1 MKKRKTIAIL
11 YHAVPLITTR
21 HSVTDAVAISDHD
34 TQLTVHYM
42 EKMFRRHGFRVQ
54 AVTVCPDDLSALR
67 KLKAAYVFNLV
78 DSKKMEIQIAKVLSR
93 LHVPYSG
100 AGLDALMVSNNKIRS
115 KKLFEKH
122 GIPTP
127 LYRIILPRGR
137 MTRSLVPGKY
147 PVIIKPAFDH
157 ASVGIG
163 EDSIALSFVQFK
175 KIAKRLRDAFGQ
187 PLIAEEFIKGSE
199 LHVTVL
205 EMNNQTIAL
214 PIAELLFRRH
224 KGNKWNMYG
233 FTEKWDTDAPIYKQ
247 LYFTAPPRA
256 VPGEICRAI
265 QRDAIRAFY
274 ALGFRDY
281 ARFDVRYNP
290 KIRRWYFLE
299 GNANAGFSEDPEDA
313 MTAAIRAQGMTLDK
327 FLLAIV
333 GNALR

>member
-21 HSVTDAVAISDHD
+21 HPIADAVAISDHD
-34 TQLTVHYM
+34 TQLTVRYM
-42 EKMFRRHGFRVQ
+42 EKMFRRHGFRVR
-54 AVTVCPDDLSALR
+54 AVTVRPDDLSELR
-67 KLKAAYVFNLV
+67 KLKATYVFNLV

-93 LHVPYSG
+93 LRVPHSG
-100 AGLDALMVSNNKIRS
+100 ADLDALMVSNNKIRS

-122 GIPTP
+122 DIPTP
-127 LYRIILPRGR
+127 SYSVILRAARI
-137 MTRSLVPGKY
+137 TRSLVPGKF

-175 KIAKRLRDAFGQ
+175 KIVKRLRDAFGQ
-187 PLIAEEFIKGSE
+187 PLIAEEFIKGKE

-205 EMNNQTIAL
+205 ETDNKTIAL
-214 PIAELLFRRH
+214 PLAELLFH
-224 KGNKWNMYG
+224 NNMGNKWNMYG
-233 FTEKWDTDAPIYKQ
+233 FTEKWDKDAPIYDR
-247 LYFTAPPRA
+247 LYFVAPPRA
-256 VPGEICRAI
+256 VPLQICRTI

-290 KIRRWYFLE
+290 KLRRWYFLE

-333 GNALR
+333 RNAVS